1 MNYFLHSPVLPF
13 PLLLFNQQTK
23 EILLSPDEGIE
34 DNEDL
39 LDFVAT
45 ALFAPGCCI
54 KDQDKNNVAFEDFA
68 AMVKGN

>member
-1 MNYFLHSPVLPF
+1 MNYFLYSPVLSF
-13 PLLLFNQQTK
+13 PLPLFNQQTK

-39 LDFVAT
+39 LDFIAT

-54 KDQDKNNVAFEDFA
+54 KNQSGGIITLEDFA
-68 AMVKGN
+68 AMVKA

>member
-13 PLLLFNQQTK
+13 PLPLFNQQNK
-23 EILLSPDEGIE
+23 QILISPDEGIE

-54 KDQDKNNVAFEDFA
+54 KDQGGYIIAFEDFA

>member
-1 MNYFLHSPVLPF
+1 LPV
-13 PLLLFNQQTK
+13 FNQQTK

-54 KDQDKNNVAFEDFA
+54 KNQSGDTIAFESFA
-68 AMVKGN
+68 GMVQA

>member
-1 MNYFLHSPVLPF
+1 MNYFLHSPALPF
-13 PLLLFNQQTK
+13 PLPIFNQQTK
-23 EILLSPDEGIE
+23 QILMPPDEGIE

-54 KDQDKNNVAFEDFA
+54 KDQHKNGIILEDFI
-68 AMVKGN
+68 AMVKNS

>member
-1 MNYFLHSPVLPF
+1 MNYFLHSPALPF
-13 PLLLFNQQTK
+13 PLPLFNQQNK
-23 EILLSPDEGIE
+23 QILMPDEGIE

-54 KDQDKNNVAFEDFA
+54 KNQGGYIIAFEDFA

>member
-1 MNYFLHSPVLPF
+1 MNYFLHSPALPF
-13 PLLLFNQQTK
+13 PLPLFNQQNK
-23 EILLSPDEGIE
+23 QILMPDEGIE

-54 KDQDKNNVAFEDFA
+54 KDENSNTIAFENFA
-68 AMVKGN
+68 AMVKA